1 MKGKIIVVDRDVA
14 FAEKMAKVLEEEKYN
29 VFPLGSGKQ
38 VLEILHTVG
47 IHVVICGNLAPGI
60 SSLELLKAIKT
71 ANRETEVILMSDAPT
86 IGLLEGA
93 IKGEASDFIQLPVQE
108 WSALKQI
115 VSEAFD
121 KSQEAFK
128 NNRLIE
134 DLLKKNQELLE
145 AHHTISIL
153 HQDTE
158 ALYYFGRCLATSLN
172 LEEIY
177 AMMTNATNKLLSAR
191 PTLLLLFNEIE
202 SRLYLKKAIGV
213 SDPPEDLT
221 IPIDDRAYHNN
232 VSDYI
237 EEGAYLEHLK
247 TLLPGISDRHSF
259 LSKPIL
265 IHDKLYGALIVI
277 QSKDLECTEREIN
290 LFKQFVSQSAFVLE
304 NALLH
309 EKANELA
316 NHDGL
321 TGVFNRRYFQ
331 EKIEEEIKR
340 AERQNGKF
348 SLIVLDIDYFKY
360 FNDRYGH
367 IQGDILLKRVVAVM
381 MERLRSTDVVCRFG
395 GDEFVILLI
404 DTEKKDACEIA
415 NQIRETI
422 GNNPGFA
429 MKEGDEKKL
438 TVSMG
443 ISEYPGNGST
453 VVDLVRTADQALY
466 VAKAKGRN
474 QVAC

>member
-1 MKGKIIVVDRDVA
+1 MKGKIIVVDRNVA

-71 ANRETEVILMSDAPT
+71 TNRETEVILMSDMPT

-93 IKGEASDFIQLPVQE
+93 IKGEASDFIRLPVQE

-145 AHHTISIL
+145 AHHTISTL

-158 ALYYFGRCLATSLN
+158 ALYYFGRCLATSLD

-191 PTLLLLFNEIE
+191 PTLLLLFDEIE

-221 IPIDDRAYHNN
+221 IPIDRTYHNN

-237 EEGAYLEHLK
+237 EEGAYLEYLK
-247 TLLPGISDRHSF
+247 TMLPGISDRHSF
-259 LSKPIL
+259 LVKPIL

-277 QSKDLECTEREIN
+277 QSKDFECTEREIN

-316 NHDGL
+316 NYDGL

-415 NQIRETI
+415 SQIRETI
-422 GNNPGFA
+422 ENSPGFA
-429 MKEGDEKKL
+429 MKEGDEKQL

-443 ISEYPGNGST
+443 VSEYPGDGST